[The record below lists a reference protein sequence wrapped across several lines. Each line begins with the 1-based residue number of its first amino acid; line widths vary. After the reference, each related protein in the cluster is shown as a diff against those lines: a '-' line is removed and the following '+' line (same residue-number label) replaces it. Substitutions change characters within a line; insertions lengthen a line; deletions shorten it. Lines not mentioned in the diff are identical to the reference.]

1 MKLFIVI
8 TVTLCIGC
16 RAPRCIAQNR
26 YPTVPRVLAMQAQP
40 SPFHIRNWRSV
51 TVAYLQ
57 TIFNSH
63 LKGDL
68 LPAVRW
74 PVAGSDA
81 PFLPSYLGGDG
92 TEAINYIAA
101 VVSGRLVGLHMSHF
115 EGHNLVK
122 FAQVFLNDKAG
133 VFANNP
139 HSEVPGS
146 FWYELLPN
154 VLAFQMYA
162 LRPSTKDSLVVERR
176 IADQWVRVCQIL
188 SAGGTH
194 MPNFNY
200 TGFEFNTMSPD
211 YNGKWREPDGAA
223 GVAWLEYMAWR
234 QFHDAKYLHCAV
246 QCIEFLEHRV
256 QVDDPLYE
264 TLLPYGVLVATRL
277 NAETGCHFDIQKL
290 VNWCFSPGGK
300 QAARIGWG
308 VLSERAGRLSLSG
321 LVGSATDSGG
331 YAFAMNTFEWAGA
344 LTPMVRYDTR
354 YAAIIGKWMLNLVN
368 NARLFYSN
376 SLPAANQDCSRWCF
390 RYDRSAVLPY
400 EGVRLHPAGNEGGPS
415 PFATGD
421 AVGSGGRSNIC
432 LYGGS
437 HVGILGVLVHRTTV
451 DEVLRLNLLGTDYLC
466 GRAYPTSLFYNPY
479 SKSTSILLTVVHGP
493 QSFYDCVEHR
503 FIALRVKGKV
513 RVRLLPR
520 QAIVL
525 VRVPS
530 FARHEVVN
538 NRLLVN
544 SIVIDWNI
552 HGSKALPSTRKSLE

>member
-1 MKLFIVI
+1 
-8 TVTLCIGC
+8 
-16 RAPRCIAQNR
+16 
-26 YPTVPRVLAMQAQP
+26 MQAQP
-40 SPFHIRNWRSV
+40 SPFHIRDWRSV

-63 LKGDL
+63 LNGDL

-74 PVAGSDA
+74 SVAGSEA
-81 PFLPSYLGGDG
+81 PFLPSYLGGGG

-139 HSEVPGS
+139 HSDVPGS

-154 VLAFQMYA
+154 ILAFQMYE
-162 LRPSTKDSLVVERR
+162 LRPPTKDSLAVERKV
-176 IADQWVRVCQIL
+176 AGQWYRVCQIL
-188 SAGGTH
+188 RAGGAR

-200 TGFEFNTMSPD
+200 TGFEFNTMSPV

-234 QFHDAKYLHCAV
+234 QFHDVKYLHCAV
-246 QCIEFLEHRV
+246 QCIEFLEQREPL
-256 QVDDPLYE
+256 DDPLYE

-277 NAETGCHFDIQKL
+277 NAETGTHFNIDKL
-290 VNWCFSPGGK
+290 VNWCFSPGGM

-308 VLSERAGRLSLSG
+308 VLSERAGNFSLSG
-321 LVGSATDSGG
+321 LVGSSTDSGG

-390 RYDRSAVLPY
+390 QYDKSAVLPY
-400 EGVRLHPAGNEGGPS
+400 EGVRLHPRSDEGGPS

-421 AVGSGGRSNIC
+421 ALGSGGPSNIC

-451 DEVLRLNLLGTDYLC
+451 NKVLRLDLLGTDYLH
-466 GRAYPTSLFYNPY
+466 GPVYPTSLLYNPY
-479 SKSTSILLTVVHGP
+479 SKSKSILVSVAHGH
-493 QSFYDCVEHR
+493 QSFYDSVQHR
-503 FIALRVKGKV
+503 FVARRVEGEV
-513 RVRLLPR
+513 SIRLLPR

-525 VRVPS
+525 VQVPS
-530 FARHEVVN
+530 WARHQVVN
-538 NRLLVN
+538 NHLLVN
-544 SIVIDWNI
+544 SIVVDWNVP
-552 HGSKALPSTRKSLE
+552 GSKVLPSAHKSLQ